1 MENLQFSSSNWR
13 AYRLNFI
20 VTLNV
25 LLTHDLMHGATVLSH
40 ITQYMSSRV
49 IAFDEHSF
57 NRKKTSISLIVHP
70 DFPTFRLL
78 QLHFGFLIYLQ
89 KVYKLNSSCIKRAG
103 IVSYF
108 FLSPEKIVFVIR

>member
-1 MENLQFSSSNWR
+1 
-13 AYRLNFI
+13 
-20 VTLNV
+20 
-25 LLTHDLMHGATVLSH
+25 MHGATVPSH